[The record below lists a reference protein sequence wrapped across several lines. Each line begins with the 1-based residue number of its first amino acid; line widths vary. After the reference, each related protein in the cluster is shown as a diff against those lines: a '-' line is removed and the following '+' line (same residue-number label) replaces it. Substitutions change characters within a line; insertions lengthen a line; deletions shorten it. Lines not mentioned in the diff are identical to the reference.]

1 MRFRLQLITIQ
12 ENGQEQVQEL
22 TEWARLE
29 ELRPETTG
37 LTLPESKQVLQSL
50 QQAVIEQQVK
60 TYLTERQ
67 TCAACGQ
74 RLSLKGHHELK
85 LRTVFGKLTVHSPRF
100 RRCPCQLPVGPQ
112 PFSPLAQLLPERTT
126 PERVYVETLF
136 ASLVSYGATAKLLA
150 EVLPLEEQLNPMMIR
165 HHLLQVGERC
175 DQALGEEQASFV
187 EGCPRDWAQ
196 LPIPDGPLTV
206 GIDGAFV
213 RAQHGAGWFEVIVG
227 KSVLAF
233 RRPSEEEEESS
244 KCFGFVQ
251 TYDTKPKRRLF
262 ELLKTQGMQP
272 NQQVVFLSDG
282 GDDVRNLQL
291 FLSPEAEHRLDWFH
305 VTMRLTVLR
314 QQALGVKAM
323 EEKQRQD
330 LLEQIERIKHYL
342 WHGNVFQALKH
353 IELLQMDV
361 DCLEEQTPKVK
372 KLQQGV
378 EEFWTYIQNNGGYI
392 PNYGELYRCEET
404 ISTSFVESTVNYV
417 VSKRFVKKQAMQWS
431 QRGAHL
437 LLQTRT
443 KVLNEELEDTFRR
456 WYPAFRPMPL
466 SAAA

>member
-1 MRFRLQLITIQ
+1 
-12 ENGQEQVQEL
+12 
-22 TEWARLE
+22 
-29 ELRPETTG
+29 
-37 LTLPESKQVLQSL
+37 L

-60 TYLTERQ
+60 TYLTEHQ
-67 TCAACGQ
+67 NCAACGQ
-74 RLSLKGHHELK
+74 GLSLKGHHELK
-85 LRTVFGKLTVHSPRF
+85 LRTAFGKLSIHSPRF
-100 RRCPCQLPVGPQ
+100 RRCSCQPPVGPQ
-112 PFSPLAQLLPERTT
+112 SFSPLAQLLPERTT

-150 EVLPLEEQLNPMMIR
+150 EVLPLEEQLNPMTIR

-175 DQALGEEQASFV
+175 EQALGDEQMSFV

-213 RAQHGAGWFEVIVG
+213 RAQRGAGWFEVIAG

-233 RRPSEEEEESS
+233 RRQSEEEEESS

-272 NQQVVFLSDG
+272 NQQVIFLSDG

-314 QQALGVKAM
+314 QQTVGLKAI

-342 WHGNVFQALKH
+342 WYGNVFQALQH
-353 IELLQMDV
+353 IEFLQMDI
-361 DCLEEQTPKVK
+361 DCLEDQTSKRK

-378 EEFWTYIQNNGGYI
+378 EEFLTYIQNNGDYI

-404 ISTSFVESTVNYV
+404 ITTSFVESAVNYV

-431 QRGAHL
+431 PRGAHL

-443 KVLNEELEDTFRR
+443 KVLNEELENTFRQ
-456 WYPAFRPMPL
+456 WYPAFRPTPL